1 MGSSTLEIYGGSLNI
16 AQTTPTS
23 IAFLSTLF
31 HRYSDTHNVNH
42 TICQL
47 THRPGGFLRRLRS
60 RDRPWTGNTFS
71 ISRPVVTLAITFDP
85 TVDAR
90 YIPHTPPKTDYPA
103 GSPVG
108 ISHITQTFTYSS
120 RRTMTYEIIAKRAQ
134 SIAVP
139 TTFVAPKPPIRSS
152 SLSSPTIES
161 ESSHGSQSTPRRI
174 SRKLPPALTES
185 LLALERF
192 QSTTSDDHGSSHEKG
207 SMQYS
212 TYRRDS
218 SGGSSVQS
226 SQTLTPPWNPPTEFV
241 KYTLVVEPPTDDNCR
256 VYEPGPKAIKR
267 MVAPHQSKVEPRMVD
282 TRRPLSLTFDSISV
296 DDLSRPLSPGY
307 SRNGPV
313 SNSSLFKSNWPSRRP
328 QTPTAVPELAPELA
342 PPSLVSDST
351 ASSSGWSAL
360 RELEERERENRLK
373 PKVKETRKERKS
385 RQKLE
390 KENFDPDTPPG
401 LRDLFNASL
410 CEVLDEHGNKTQFG
424 DLVTGKRTIVV
435 FIRHCTF
442 TYHSFVQY

>member
-1 MGSSTLEIYGGSLNI
+1 MSYE
-16 AQTTPTS
+16 
-23 IAFLSTLF
+23 
-31 HRYSDTHNVNH
+31 
-42 TICQL
+42 
-47 THRPGGFLRRLRS
+47 
-60 RDRPWTGNTFS
+60 
-71 ISRPVVTLAITFDP
+71 PVV
-85 TVDAR
+85 
-90 YIPHTPPKTDYPA
+90 
-103 GSPVG
+103 
-108 ISHITQTFTYSS
+108 
-120 RRTMTYEIIAKRAQ
+120 KRAQ
-134 SIAVP
+134 SVAVP
-139 TTFVAPKPPIRSS
+139 TTFISPRPPPRSS
-152 SLSSPTIES
+152 SLSSPTIAS
-161 ESSHGSQSTPRRI
+161 ESSHGSDSTPRRLN
-174 SRKLPPALTES
+174 RKLPPALTES

-192 QSTTSDDHGSSHEKG
+192 ETRNSDDRGSSQEERN
-207 SMQYS
+207 MQYS

-256 VYEPGPKAIKR
+256 VYEPGPKATKR
-267 MVAPHQSKVEPRMVD
+267 MVARHQAKVEPRMVD
-282 TRRPLSLTFDSISV
+282 TRRPLSLTFDSLSV

-313 SNSSLFKSNWPSRRP
+313 STSSLFKSNWPSRRP
-328 QTPTAVPELAPELA
+328 QTPTAVPELA

-360 RELEERERENRLK
+360 RELEERERENRSK

-390 KENFDPDTPPG
+390 KENFDPNTPPG

-410 CEVLDEHGNKTQFG
+410 CEVVDEHGNKTTFG
-424 DLVTGKRTIVV
+424 DLVTGKRTIVI

-442 TYHSFVQY
+442 PSLSFCPALIDRVLPVMCTIHEFDTFRRSSLCA

>member
-1 MGSSTLEIYGGSLNI
+1 MSYE
-16 AQTTPTS
+16 
-23 IAFLSTLF
+23 
-31 HRYSDTHNVNH
+31 
-42 TICQL
+42 
-47 THRPGGFLRRLRS
+47 
-60 RDRPWTGNTFS
+60 
-71 ISRPVVTLAITFDP
+71 PVV
-85 TVDAR
+85 
-90 YIPHTPPKTDYPA
+90 
-103 GSPVG
+103 
-108 ISHITQTFTYSS
+108 
-120 RRTMTYEIIAKRAQ
+120 KRAQ
-134 SIAVP
+134 SVAVP
-139 TTFVAPKPPIRSS
+139 TTFFPPRPPPRSS
-152 SLSSPTIES
+152 SLSSPTIQS
-161 ESSHGSQSTPRRI
+161 ESSHDSTPRRLN
-174 SRKLPPALTES
+174 RKLPPALTES

-192 QSTTSDDHGSSHEKG
+192 QSTTSHDQGSTHEEG

-212 TYRRDS
+212 EYRRDS

-282 TRRPLSLTFDSISV
+282 TRRPLSLAFDSISV
-296 DDLSRPLSPGY
+296 DDLSRPLSPAY

-313 SNSSLFKSNWPSRRP
+313 SSSSLFKSNWPSRRP
-328 QTPTAVPELAPELA
+328 QTPNPVPELAPELA

-373 PKVKETRKERKS
+373 PKVKETRKEKKS

-390 KENFDPDTPPG
+390 KETFDPDTPPG

-424 DLVTGKRTIVV
+424 DLVTGKRTIVI
-435 FIRHCTF
+435 FIRHCKL
-442 TYHSFVQY
+442 HSPSFCPALIDRVLPIMRTIHELDPIRRSSVCARGGGRRPRHHWKRIPQDAQRLQE

>member
-1 MGSSTLEIYGGSLNI
+1 MSHE
-16 AQTTPTS
+16 
-23 IAFLSTLF
+23 
-31 HRYSDTHNVNH
+31 
-42 TICQL
+42 
-47 THRPGGFLRRLRS
+47 
-60 RDRPWTGNTFS
+60 
-71 ISRPVVTLAITFDP
+71 PVV
-85 TVDAR
+85 
-90 YIPHTPPKTDYPA
+90 
-103 GSPVG
+103 
-108 ISHITQTFTYSS
+108 
-120 RRTMTYEIIAKRAQ
+120 KRAQ
-134 SIAVP
+134 SVAVP
-139 TTFVAPKPPIRSS
+139 TTFFPPRPPPRSS

-161 ESSHGSQSTPRRI
+161 ESSHDSTPRRLN
-174 SRKLPPALTES
+174 RKLPPALTES

-192 QSTTSDDHGSSHEKG
+192 QSTTSDDHGSSHEEG
-207 SMQYS
+207 NMQYS

-296 DDLSRPLSPGY
+296 DDLNRPLSPGY

-328 QTPTAVPELAPELA
+328 QTPNAVPELAPELA

-424 DLVTGKRTIVV
+424 DLVTGKRTIVI

-442 TYHSFVQY
+442 HLSFFRSVLINRVLPIMCTIHELDPIRRSCLCSGRGGRRPCHHWKWFSQDAQRLQE